1 MSLLSALCK
10 IFVWILKVFK
20 LVVKA
25 IAEAIKVVLT
35 AVVDVL
41 DTLLDSVS
49 ESIFGGGLGKTVFW
63 GFLAFG
69 VYMFLTKD
77 EDRSDGVSQTPVG

>member
-20 LVVKA
+20 LVVEA
-25 IAEAIKVVLT
+25 IAEAIKVVFT

-49 ESIFGGGLGKTVFW
+49 ESIFGGGLGKTVLW

-69 VYMFLTKD
+69 AYMYLTKD
-77 EDRSDGVSQTPVG
+77 EDRSDGIRQTPAG

>member
-20 LVVKA
+20 LVVEA
-25 IAEAIKVVLT
+25 IAEAIKIVFT

-49 ESIFGGGLGKTVFW
+49 ESIFDGGLGKTVLW

-69 VYMFLTKD
+69 LYMFLTKD
-77 EDRSDGVSQTPVG
+77 EERSDGIHQTPVG